1 MSTGAHLPDTLAGA
15 LEAMEVATSELE
27 AVLGAEREALGRRD
41 REAIVALAAEKNTL
55 LERLEGLGR
64 RQADLLRAQG
74 YPATSAGLDALLA
87 EPGAEALATRWHAL
101 RELLAACREQNQV
114 NGSILRIAGEAMG
127 RLLDLMRGT
136 PQNLRLYGPG
146 GTAHGSGGGTFNTR
160 V

>member
-1 MSTGAHLPDTLAGA
+1 MSTTPRAPATLADA
-15 LEAMEVATSELE
+15 LEAMEAAASELE

-41 REAIVALAAEKNTL
+41 REAIATLAAEKNAL
-55 LERLEGLGR
+55 LERLDGLGR
-64 RQADLLRAQG
+64 RQAELLRAQG
-74 YPATSAGLDALLA
+74 YPASSAGLDALLA
-87 EPGAEALATRWHAL
+87 EPGAEALAARWQAL

-146 GTAHGSGGGTFNTR
+146 GTANGSGGGTFNTR